1 MRKFFG
7 MSSDHSNDRICGLS
21 LNEEAAA
28 IYLFGQIIDDH
39 RLLSVASSM
48 IFIIGDDHRV
58 CSYDLR
64 F

>member
-1 MRKFFG
+1 MKDAPWLC
-7 MSSDHSNDRICGLS
+7 S
-21 LNEEAAA
+21 A
-28 IYLFGQIIDDH
+28 INQLATAIFLFGQIIDDH
-39 RLLSVASSM
+39 RLLNVASSM